1 MNITKLLSWNVNGI
15 RAVHKKGNLAEVF
28 QLQPDIL
35 CIQETKIQP
44 DQLTDDLL
52 NMAGYHAYFESGD
65 RKGYSGVALYSKQEP
80 KELKTGFGI
89 EKFDKEGRIQIAD
102 YQDFVLFNIYFPNGK
117 GSKERLQYKMDFYDA
132 FLDYVDRLKDAGR
145 KIVVTGDVN
154 TAHKEIDLARPKE
167 NEKVSGFLPEERAWI
182 DKFLSH
188 GYLDTFRM
196 FNQEPGQYT
205 WWDMKSRARERNI
218 GWRIDYFYVSE
229 NLKDNV
235 KAAYILPEIMGSDHC
250 PIGIELEI

>member
-80 KELKTGFGI
+80 
-89 EKFDKEGRIQIAD
+89 
-102 YQDFVLFNIYFPNGK
+102 
-117 GSKERLQYKMDFYDA
+117 
-132 FLDYVDRLKDAGR
+132 
-145 KIVVTGDVN
+145 
-154 TAHKEIDLARPKE
+154 
-167 NEKVSGFLPEERAWI
+167 
-182 DKFLSH
+182 
-188 GYLDTFRM
+188 
-196 FNQEPGQYT
+196 
-205 WWDMKSRARERNI
+205 
-218 GWRIDYFYVSE
+218 
-229 NLKDNV
+229 
-235 KAAYILPEIMGSDHC
+235 
-250 PIGIELEI
+250 